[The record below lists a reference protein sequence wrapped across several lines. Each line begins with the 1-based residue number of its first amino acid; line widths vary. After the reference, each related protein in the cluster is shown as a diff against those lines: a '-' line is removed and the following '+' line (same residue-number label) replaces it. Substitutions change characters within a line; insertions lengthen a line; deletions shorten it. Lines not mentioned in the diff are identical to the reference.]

1 MDVAARYFADYMLHQ
16 SKSSTFLIRKISQAT
31 NWLGQLYIYIHTC
44 KYFHYLLL
52 ILILNNIFCRNMT
65 IDVSAQYCLK
75 VYLFEEKKKK
85 SISISGFDFSRKN
98 GWITCNLSLKLTSLF
113 VIWETK
119 AIPCKKSPRNK
130 RSHSIVCNTPLKVQQ
145 KQLSM
150 KISTSG
156 CYCF

>member
-1 MDVAARYFADYMLHQ
+1 MDVAARYFTDYMLHQ

-85 SISISGFDFSRKN
+85 ATSSVGLIIFEKMAELH
-98 GWITCNLSLKLTSLF
+98 ITYLWNSQVYSWSEKRRLF
-113 VIWETK
+113 HARNRRETK
-119 AIPCKKSPRNK
+119 DLIQSCVILPSKSSKNNWAWR
-130 RSHSIVCNTPLKVQQ
+130 
-145 KQLSM
+145 
-150 KISTSG
+150 
-156 CYCF
+156 